1 MNKKELLKACE
12 ELIDRKL
19 QMKEERKV
27 VIHTKTKEQLIKV
40 LEIFEKKGWKWWNGD
55 LPTEN
60 INVWESFNVTK
71 NTYIGY
77 EDNFGYS
84 NNYEIYK
91 YLCYKIISFEEFLKR
106 EGLEDIDKKL
116 KEKEE
121 VVIHIK
127 TQEQFKRVMEIFGKK
142 GWKWLSG
149 NLPTYNETIWNDY
162 EENTCIRYEKWFRCC
177 NLKYYKEKGYKIISF
192 EEFLKREGLEEKPKP
207 IAGDFIEIEGCLC
220 LLVGKANWHHPK
232 YKGKLAVVM
241 LKHLDGCDWMELAN
255 GYQEYFEEGDYKPL
269 SKEEGLRRLA
279 K

>member
-27 VIHTKTKEQLIKV
+27 AIHTKTKEQLIKV
-40 LEIFEKKGWKWWNGD
+40 LDIFE
-55 LPTEN
+55 
-60 INVWESFNVTK
+60 
-71 NTYIGY
+71 
-77 EDNFGYS
+77 
-84 NNYEIYK
+84 
-91 YLCYKIISFEEFLKR
+91 
-106 EGLEDIDKKL
+106 
-116 KEKEE
+116 
-121 VVIHIK
+121 
-127 TQEQFKRVMEIFGKK
+127 KK

-149 NLPTYNETIWNDY
+149 NLPTYNRSIWNNY
-162 EENTCIRYEKWFRCC
+162 EENTCIRYEKWFGYC
-177 NLKYYKEKGYKIISF
+177 NLKFYKEEGYKIISF

-269 SKEEGLRRLA
+269 SKEEGLRRLSQWNT
-279 K
+279 KSEIFFYIQ